1 MLQLLIVKICQTYY
15 FKDAYKDRKLFYCFN
30 LKSVYFIDDRY

>member
-15 FKDAYKDRKLFYCFN
+15 FEDAYKDRKLFYCFN
-30 LKSVYFIDDRY
+30 LKNVYFIDDRY